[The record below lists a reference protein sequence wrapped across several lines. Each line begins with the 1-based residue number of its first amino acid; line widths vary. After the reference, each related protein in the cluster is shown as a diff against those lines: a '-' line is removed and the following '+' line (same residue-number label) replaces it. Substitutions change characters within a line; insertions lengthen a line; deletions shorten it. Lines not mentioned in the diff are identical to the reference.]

1 MATCSC
7 IKGNSFDF
15 VLTHIDCSKMLY
27 EDMSVW
33 MEGHNYVFPDGYDV
47 WISTGGGAGRRIRVK
62 TLGHTVIDAES
73 LGTSGMLPD
82 GVYCFRAES
91 CTDMMTRYKMNTC
104 RLECCL
110 QEYIYQMVS
119 REAPESEYGD
129 VEQIE
134 RLLDIARYNAEVKNP
149 EYAMQ
154 VYEEAKT
161 MIEDLNCNCKCL
173 K

>member
-1 MATCSC
+1 M
-7 IKGNSFDF
+7 
-15 VLTHIDCSKMLY
+15 
-27 EDMSVW
+27 W
-33 MEGHNYVFPDGYDV
+33 MEGHNYYIPESYDV
-47 WISTGGGAGRRIRVK
+47 WVSTGGGGGRKVSVK
-62 TLGHTVIDAES
+62 TIGHTVIDAEA

-82 GVYCFRAES
+82 GAYCFRTES
-91 CTDMMTRYKMNTC
+91 CADTMTRYKMNTC

-110 QEYIYQMVS
+110 QEYIYQLVS
-119 REAPESEYGD
+119 REAPESEYVN

-134 RLLDIARYNAEVKNP
+134 RLIDIAKHNASIKNV